1 MPMSPPLIVALT
13 KSELAQKYDFSSLQ
27 LLVCGGAPLSK
38 EVVDRFRTIS
48 PAIFPL
54 LCQTVR
60 DSLVRLRLEDNKFS
74 GEIPLK
80 FSTLTDITYVD
91 YLLHA

>member
-1 MPMSPPLIVALT
+1 MPVSPPLIVALA
-13 KSELAQKYDFSSLQ
+13 KSELAQKYDLSSLR

-48 PAIFPL
+48 PAISPL

-74 GEIPLK
+74 GKIPLK
-80 FSTLTDITYVD
+80 FSTLIDITYVD